1 MDVSWCFL
9 PFFPVFS
16 CVCSFYSRIV
26 SFLFIICA
34 PPSLIY
40 VYFFLKIPIDLIC
53 FCYTVCVCVRER
65 ERERE
70 RETLSVPICVY
81 VSLCVYT
88 SVCMYVSMC
97 MSVYVY
103 LYPCGRG
110 QLVGMGSFF
119 PQAVGMEN
127 RSSSLLSAFNDKY
140 LYLLSHHL
148 TGPTSLSSV
157 YFIPW
162 AFS

>member
-40 VYFFLKIPIDLIC
+40 VYFFFKIPIDLIC

-65 ERERE
+65 DCRYLLAPVERHTTTPPRTRVANGCEPPTSVWMLGTKLGPPRERFVLWTSE
-70 RETLSVPICVY
+70 Q
-81 VSLCVYT
+81 SLPPLPRISPFGLWV
-88 SVCMYVSMC
+88 
-97 MSVYVY
+97 
-103 LYPCGRG
+103 L
-110 QLVGMGSFF
+110 F
-119 PQAVGMEN
+119 
-127 RSSSLLSAFNDKY
+127 RSSGRDFCFVFLLFSLGFE
-140 LYLLSHHL
+140 LL
-148 TGPTSLSSV
+148 
-157 YFIPW
+157 W
-162 AFS
+162 